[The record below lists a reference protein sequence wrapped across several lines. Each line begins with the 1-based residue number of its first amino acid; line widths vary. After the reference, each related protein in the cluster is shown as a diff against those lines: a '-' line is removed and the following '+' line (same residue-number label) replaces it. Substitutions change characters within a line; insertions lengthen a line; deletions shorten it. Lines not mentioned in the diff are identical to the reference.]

1 MITYVYLS
9 MTKVKRMWSAAVAG
23 IFRFA
28 EKKGECIG
36 HALLMALRIQ
46 LYSAVQRCIVY
57 SYTSLN
63 TIQHA
68 IQPLQY
74 TPLCSDSAECA
85 VSLIKLAELT

>member
-1 MITYVYLS
+1 MGYVYLS
-9 MTKVKRMWSAAVAG
+9 NDYFLYVERCGRRHFQICW
-23 IFRFA
+23 
-28 EKKGECIG
+28 KKGECIG